1 MLKRLLILCVLGF
14 AGYIAWP
21 MWTAYEIFRA
31 TREGDHRTLEARVDW
46 ERLRA
51 SVRQTVRQRIAD
63 ETTQRFGKS
72 KLVERVSLG
81 LQRVTEWRSINRRIE
96 DFATPSGLIAFDAAR
111 RERARLEGREQP
123 RTLGEMLTSLNERV
137 KRIAFVT
144 PTRVEFEMADRID
157 PLKRIESVL
166 ELGPTG
172 WKLTELRM
180 FRLGG

>member
-1 MLKRLLILCVLGF
+1 MLKRLLILCVIGF

-31 TREGDHRTLEARVDW
+31 TREGDHKTLQARVDW

-51 SVRQTVRQRIAD
+51 SVKQSVRQRIAD
-63 ETTQRFGKS
+63 ETTHRFGRS
-72 KLVERVSLG
+72 KLVEGVSLG
-81 LQRVTEWRSINRRIE
+81 LQRIAEWRSINRRIE
-96 DFATPSGLIAFDAAR
+96 EFATPSGLIAFDAAR
-111 RERARLEGREQP
+111 RERARLEGREP
-123 RTLGEMLTSLNERV
+123 RTVGEMLSMLNERV
-137 KRIAFVT
+137 KRIAFVS
-144 PTRVEFEMADRID
+144 PTRVELEMADRID

-180 FRLGG
+180 FRVGG

>member
-1 MLKRLLILCVLGF
+1 MLKRLFIVCALGF

-21 MWTAYEIFRA
+21 MWTAYEIMRA
-31 TREGDHRTLEARVDW
+31 TREGDHKTLEARVDW

-51 SVRQTVRQRIAD
+51 SVKQSVRQSIAD
-63 ETTQRFGKS
+63 ETTHRFGKS
-72 KLVERVSLG
+72 KLAERVSLG
-81 LQRVTEWRSINRRIE
+81 LQKIADWRSVNRRID
-96 DFATPSGLIAFDAAR
+96 DFATPMGLIAFDAAR
-111 RERARLEGREQP
+111 RERARLEGRQQP
-123 RTLGEMLTSLNERV
+123 RSLGEMLAALNERV
-137 KRIAFVT
+137 RRIAFVT

-180 FRLGG
+180 FRVGG

>member
-1 MLKRLLILCVLGF
+1 MLKRLALLMVLGF

-21 MWTAYEIFRA
+21 MWTAYEIVRA

-51 SVRQTVRQRIAD
+51 SVKQSFRQRIAD
-63 ETTQRFGKS
+63 ETTHRFGRS
-72 KLVERVSLG
+72 RLIESVSRG
-81 LQRVTEWRSINRRIE
+81 LQKVAEWRSVNRRIE
-96 DFATPSGLIAFDAAR
+96 DFATPSGLIAFDASR
-111 RERARLEGREQP
+111 RERAKREGREPPQ
-123 RTLGEMLTSLNERV
+123 TIGGMLAALNERV

-144 PTRVEFEMADRID
+144 PTRVEFEMTDRID

-166 ELGPTG
+166 ELGPGG

-180 FRLGG
+180 FRVGN